1 MQPAVFPSPAAPA
14 VPAVSK
20 IPPAPALPPLAPQGR
35 LVSLD
40 ALRGFNMMWIVGA
53 ASLVN
58 ALSQLRGGPALR
70 VITEQLTHTK
80 WEGFHFYDLILPLF
94 VFMAGVSVP
103 FSLKRLDA
111 EQGRRAVWLRVG
123 RRVLLLFALGV
134 FYNGGLANGFAGVR
148 WLGVLQRIALCY
160 GVTSL
165 LFVHAR
171 PRTLVAILVALLAGY
186 WALLTFVPVPG
197 AGSVPAAG
205 AATNF
210 SEGHNWANWLDAHF
224 LPGRRYDGDHDPEG
238 LLSTLPAIATCMIG
252 MFAGRLLRDAA
263 RPPARKALLLAAAGA
278 AALAA
283 GLLWGMQFPIIK
295 KIWTSTYVL
304 VAAGWSLLLLSAF
317 YWAIDVRRWR
327 PGVMPLV
334 WMGTNAITI
343 YLACNIIDFK
353 KLAQRVAGGDISKW
367 LDICWPGLGGVAVAA
382 LGIALSFWLCR
393 FLYKRGIFL
402 RA

>member
-1 MQPAVFPSPAAPA
+1 MQTPVPTA
-14 VPAVSK
+14 PAVSK
-20 IPPAPALPPLAPQGR
+20 FPSATQAPQGR

-40 ALRGFNMMWIVGA
+40 ALRGFTMMWIVGA

-58 ALSQLRGGPALR
+58 ALSQARGGPALR
-70 VITEQLTHTK
+70 VVTEQLQHVK

-94 VFMAGVSVP
+94 IFMAGVSVP

-111 EQGRRAVWLRVG
+111 EQGRGAVWLRVG

-134 FYNGGLANGFAGVR
+134 FYNGGFANGFAGVR
-148 WLGVLQRIALCY
+148 WLGVLPRIAICY

-165 LFVHAR
+165 LCVYAR
-171 PRTLVAILVALLAGY
+171 PRTLVAIFAALLAGY

-197 AGSVPAAG
+197 AGGTNIAG
-205 AATNF
+205 NF
-210 SEGHNWANWLDAHF
+210 SEGHNWANWIDAHF
-224 LPGRRYDGDHDPEG
+224 LPGRKYDGDHDPEG
-238 LLSTLPAIATCMIG
+238 LLSTLPAIATCMLG
-252 MFAGRLLRDAA
+252 MFAGRLLRDEA

-278 AALAA
+278 VALAA

-295 KIWTSTYVL
+295 KIWTSSYVL
-304 VAAGWSLLLLSAF
+304 VAGGWSLLLLSGF
-317 YWAIDVRRWR
+317 YWTIDVRRWR
-327 PGVMPLV
+327 FGVMPLV

-343 YLACNIIDFK
+343 YMLNNIVDFK
-353 KLAQRVAGGDISKW
+353 KLAQRIAGGDISKW
-367 LDICWPGLGGVAVAA
+367 LDACWPGLGGVIIAA